1 MTYFL
6 FFQLSTLM
14 IWFMQSFLGPEST
27 IGGIKGLKV
36 SAAIIWIDVIV
47 ARNQKQIFNWKQ
59 RNFRENVHF
68 LTFPAYFLIPILFCN
83 LNANCSNLLDMRNL
97 QEQVKNAFCY
107 QKLFW
112 PFIVGI
118 NWTLISKLLQILGF
132 HSQTKVF
139 LDHWSIFFLQ

>member
-59 RNFRENVHF
+59 RNFRENV
-68 LTFPAYFLIPILFCN
+68 AILFCN
-83 LNANCSNLLDMRNL
+83 LNANCSNLSDMRNL

-112 PFIVGI
+112 PFTVWI
-118 NWTLISKLLQILGF
+118 NCSSDQEKLLKFEAEGREFAKCLRSLEQFI
-132 HSQTKVF
+132 QTEKGQNNF
-139 LDHWSIFFLQ
+139 W